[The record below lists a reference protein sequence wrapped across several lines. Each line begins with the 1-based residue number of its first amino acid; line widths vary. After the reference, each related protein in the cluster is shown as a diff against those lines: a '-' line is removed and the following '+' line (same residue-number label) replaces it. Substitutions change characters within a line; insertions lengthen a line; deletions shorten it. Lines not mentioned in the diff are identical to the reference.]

1 MNINSSS
8 QNFLKTPLSNTK
20 VDINQINDN
29 VLFINE
35 QDKNEIYHV
44 VFTKNKDRKT
54 SVDFVDV
61 NDNNIKETLNKLK
74 NKNKEN

>member
-54 SVDFVDV
+54 SVHFVDV